1 MKITRRRFFS
11 LSAAVAAPLVVP
23 RFAFGAAEFRYKL
36 SNNVA
41 PDHPF
46 NTRAKAAAA
55 RILEESNGRLE
66 IQIFPNNQLGSDVDV
81 LSQTRAGAVEL
92 QALSAVTL
100 STLVPV
106 ASITGVGFA
115 FKDYNTV
122 WSATDGKLGAHVRA
136 EVAKRGLH
144 AFERPWDIGY
154 RQITNS
160 QRAIQTPADLKGLKI
175 RVPPGALWTSLFQ
188 GFGVNPT
195 TINFNELYS
204 ALQTRIA
211 DGEENPLSI
220 IATAKIY
227 EVQKYCSIT
236 NHMWDGLWL
245 LANPRAW
252 GRLPPD
258 LRTIAERAFNDA
270 ALLQRHD
277 VAQLNAS
284 LHSEL
289 ASKGLAFNTP
299 DPQPFRQA
307 LRQAGFYPNWK
318 QRFGDQ
324 AWALL
329 ESYSGALA

>member
-1 MKITRRRFFS
+1 
-11 LSAAVAAPLVVP
+11 
-23 RFAFGAAEFRYKL
+23 
-36 SNNVA
+36 
-41 PDHPF
+41 
-46 NTRAKAAAA
+46 
-55 RILEESNGRLE
+55 
-66 IQIFPNNQLGSDVDV
+66 
-81 LSQTRAGAVEL
+81 
-92 QALSAVTL
+92 
-100 STLVPV
+100 
-106 ASITGVGFA
+106 
-115 FKDYNTV
+115 
-122 WSATDGKLGAHVRA
+122 
-136 EVAKRGLH
+136 
-144 AFERPWDIGY
+144 
-154 RQITNS
+154 
-160 QRAIQTPADLKGLKI
+160 
-175 RVPPGALWTSLFQ
+175 
-188 GFGVNPT
+188 
-195 TINFNELYS
+195 
-204 ALQTRIA
+204 
-211 DGEENPLSI
+211 LSI

>member
-1 MKITRRRFFS
+1 MSLTRRQFVS
-11 LSAAVAAPLVVP
+11 LAGLVAAPLVVP
-23 RFAFGAAEFRYKL
+23 RFALGAAEFRYKL

-41 PDHPF
+41 IDHPF
-46 NTRAKAAAA
+46 NVRAKAAVAQ
-55 RILEESNGRLE
+55 ILEATHGRLD

-122 WSATDGKLGAHVRA
+122 WSATDGKLGEHVRG
-136 EVAKRGLH
+136 EIGKRGLY
-144 AFERPWDIGY
+144 AFARPWDIGY

-160 QRAIQTPADLKGLKI
+160 RRPITGPADLKGLKI

-188 GFGVNPT
+188 GFGGNPT

-220 IATAKIY
+220 ITTAKLY
-227 EVQKYCSIT
+227 EVQKYASVT

-245 LANPRAW
+245 LANQRAW
-252 GRLPPD
+252 QRLPED
-258 LRTIAERAFNDA
+258 LRTVAERILDDA
-270 ALLQRHD
+270 ALLQRKD
-277 VAQLNAS
+277 VASLNDT
-284 LHSEL
+284 LRTDL
-289 ASKGLAFNTP
+289 AGKGLVFNTP

-307 LRQAGFYPNWK
+307 LRTAGFYPTWQQK
-318 QRFGDQ
+318 FGPE
-324 AWALL
+324 AWSLL
-329 ESYSGALA
+329 ESYAGKLA